1 MPNRVVVMAR
11 LSRLERQ
18 LLGLLPAPVQARL
31 RDTHAAN
38 KAIVRSA
45 FWLVLFVLAA
55 KLVAAGKE
63 MAVAYR
69 YGTSVTV
76 EGYLFVFNLLSW
88 PVSLLFSVMSAVFIP
103 RLVALQRDEPG
114 AAVRWQRQVTTWV
127 WLLALALGVGFA
139 SGLRPLLATGWLG
152 LEPAA
157 LAAAQAVLP
166 WLAGMV
172 TLGIVAG
179 WHACQLMSRQR
190 HANTFLEAMP
200 ALAIGVAVL
209 AWPTGPDVSPLLWGT
224 LIGFVVQAALLL
236 VAVRMVG
243 IPTVPA
249 WPPEWPFRRTLLGS
263 AGWMLAGQFVMG
275 AAGVI
280 DQILLAHMPSGNLA
294 AYGYANRLMAL
305 ALTLSAT
312 VIGRAFLPVL
322 AAEADER
329 LRLAMTQRWAWRL
342 FWLGSLG
349 AVALMVLAEP
359 IVALL
364 FERGMFS
371 AYDTRQTGWLLQL
384 LALQWPFYLV
394 WILWFQWLITFA
406 DGYSIFWRCA
416 LIGVISKVILT
427 LLLIG
432 IFGWNAEFICI
443 GVVVSNMTHWL
454 STVYFSKEIRSKH
467 GR

>member
-1 MPNRVVVMAR
+1 MAR
-11 LSRLERQ
+11 LSGRESKV
-18 LLGLLPAPVQARL
+18 LGQLPAVLQARL
-31 RDTHAAN
+31 RSAHAAN

-69 YGTSVTV
+69 YGTSATV

-103 RLVALQRDEPG
+103 RLVALWRDDPDG
-114 AAVRWQRQVTTWV
+114 AVRWQRQVTTWV
-127 WLLALALGVGFA
+127 WLLAVAAGAGVA
-139 SGLRPLLATGWLG
+139 AGLPPLLATGWLG
-152 LEPAA
+152 LGPPA
-157 LAAAQAVLP
+157 LEAAQAVLP

-190 HANTFLEAMP
+190 YANSLLEAMP

-209 AWPTGPDVSPLLWGT
+209 TWPMGAGVSPLLWGT
-224 LIGFVVQAALLL
+224 LVGFAVQAILLL
-236 VAVRMVG
+236 WVVRMAG
-243 IPTVPA
+243 APAGPA
-249 WPPEWPFRRTLLGS
+249 WPPSHPIQRTMLGS
-263 AGWMLAGQFVMG
+263 AGWLLAGQFIMG
-275 AAGVI
+275 AAGVV

-322 AAEADER
+322 AGEANEAV
-329 LRLAMTQRWAWRL
+329 RLALTRRWARRL
-342 FWLGSLG
+342 ISLG
-349 AVALMVLAEP
+349 AAAALLLIATAQP

-364 FERGMFS
+364 LERGNFTPGETARVTHLLRLM
-371 AYDTRQTGWLLQL
+371 ALQL
-384 LALQWPFYLV
+384 PFYLGGTV
-394 WILWFQWLITFA
+394 WVQWVLTRPDAGWKLWWAAVAGTLAKLAVALGLIVWA
-406 DGYSIFWRCA
+406 KWEAEAVC
-416 LIGVISKVILT
+416 
-427 LLLIG
+427 IG
-432 IFGWNAEFICI
+432 ITICYFGTWIVLKSSAYKIPAGSRE
-443 GVVVSNMTHWL
+443 H
-454 STVYFSKEIRSKH
+454 
-467 GR
+467 